1 MIKYIIFAVIIAL
14 VVLADIHVFI
24 VCGEVVGLVMVAFEA
39 VVMARLEYELREFN
53 KEG

>member
-1 MIKYIIFAVIIAL
+1 MIKYIISAVIIAMVL
-14 VVLADIHVFI
+14 LADIHVFI
-24 VCGEVVGLVMVAFEA
+24 VCGEVVGLVMIAFEA